1 MPGGPVVTPAVTLV
15 PQPCPCPLPAD
26 YHAVAEALGGK
37 GFVVGRPDSERL
49 DAVLR
54 AAQDACRRGHPVLVN
69 ALIGKTD
76 FREGSISV

>member
-37 GFVVGRPDSERL
+37 GFMVGRPDSERL

>member
-1 MPGGPVVTPAVTLV
+1 ML
-15 PQPCPCPLPAD
+15 
-26 YHAVAEALGGK
+26 
-37 GFVVGRPDSERL
+37 GRPDGKQL

-54 AAQDACRRGHPVLVN
+54 TAQDECRRGRPVLIN

>member
-1 MPGGPVVTPAVTLV
+1 MGDKATILV
-15 PQPCPCPLPAD
+15 SPPSCPPPTD
-26 YHAVAEALGGK
+26 YHAAAEALGGK
-37 GFVVGRPDSERL
+37 GFVLGRPDSKQL

-54 AAQDACRRGHPVLVN
+54 TAQDECRRGRPVLIN